1 MNDLTFKQASAKLKK
16 IARYEYASIELRQQ
30 HNLLKTE
37 KTEHIVYMSGH
48 GHFIADNWKTALNK
62 LEKSVTKTRNKNI
75 LPSPEMI
82 AA

>member
-1 MNDLTFKQASAKLKK
+1 MNDLTFEQASARLKK
-16 IARYEYASIELRQQ
+16 IARYEYSVIQLRQQ
-30 HNLLKTE
+30 HNLSCAQ
-37 KTEHIVYMSGH
+37 KTEHIIYMSGH
-48 GHFIADNWKTALNK
+48 GHFIADNWKTVLSN